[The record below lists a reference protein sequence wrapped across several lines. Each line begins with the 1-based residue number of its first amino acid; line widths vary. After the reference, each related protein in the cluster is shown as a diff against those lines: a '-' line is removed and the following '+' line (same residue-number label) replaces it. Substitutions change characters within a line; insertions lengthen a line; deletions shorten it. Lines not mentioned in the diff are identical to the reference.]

1 MTTHDNNKPP
11 TATLPPKPPQLE
23 PATVRLLKNGERCA
37 IEIIVETTLRDV
49 KALQVCAIAM
59 LQAAGAAASEVE
71 RMDPAQLAAEHAKI
85 PMPPKKDKDTTS
97 EASSPVLP
105 KP

>member
-1 MTTHDNNKPP
+1 MTTNHGPP
-11 TATLPPKPPQLE
+11 TPQPHLE

-59 LQAAGAAASEVE
+59 LQAAGSAVSEVE

-85 PMPPKKDKDTTS
+85 PMSPKKDKAATS
-97 EASSPVLP
+97 ASSSPALP
-105 KP
+105 TP